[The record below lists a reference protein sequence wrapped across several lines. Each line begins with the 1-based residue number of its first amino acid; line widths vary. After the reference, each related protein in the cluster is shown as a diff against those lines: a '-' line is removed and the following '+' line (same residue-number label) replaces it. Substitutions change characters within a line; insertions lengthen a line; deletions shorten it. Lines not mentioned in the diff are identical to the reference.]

1 MIGAGS
7 SPRSLSYSLDSGAA
21 YGGLLGTD
29 ATSKLN
35 QPVPNWQADLFW
47 LGQPPFALPSV
58 NLPFCL
64 PTAPWS
70 M

>member
-1 MIGAGS
+1 VL
-7 SPRSLSYSLDSGAA
+7 R

-47 LGQPPFALPSV
+47 LGHAPSALPSV
-58 NLPFCL
+58 NLAFCL
-64 PTAPWS
+64 PTVP
-70 M
+70 